1 MKTLLILRHAKSSW
15 KYQDLPDHE
24 RPLNRR
30 GVTDAPR
37 MGQVLHGAGL
47 TPDRIVSSTAV
58 RAQSTARLAGEACG
72 YEGGVTLREDLYL
85 SGWRAYLEALR
96 QLPTDVDRAMIVGHN
111 PTVEEVVHLLT
122 GRDEPMPTAA
132 LAHVEL
138 RVDDWS
144 ELDEHAPAKLRN
156 LWRPRDLT

>member
-37 MGQVLHGAGL
+37 MGNLLRKAGL

-72 YEGGVTLREDLYL
+72 YEGGVVLSEALYL
-85 SGWRAYLEALR
+85 SGAQDYI
-96 QLPTDVDRAMIVGHN
+96 DVLGQVPADVESVMIVGHN
-111 PTVEEVVHLLT
+111 PTVEELVELLT
-122 GRDEPMPTAA
+122 GRDEAMPTAA
-132 LAHVEL
+132 LAQVEL
-138 RVDDWS
+138 PIDDWA
-144 ELDEHAPAKLRN
+144 ELAPSTPGKLEN
-156 LWRPRDLT
+156 LWRPRDL